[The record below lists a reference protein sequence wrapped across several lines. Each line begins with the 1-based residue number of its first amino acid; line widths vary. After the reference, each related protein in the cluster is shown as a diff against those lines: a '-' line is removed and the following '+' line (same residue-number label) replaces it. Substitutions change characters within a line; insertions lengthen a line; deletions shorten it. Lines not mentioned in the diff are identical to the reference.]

1 MKPKTQKDKVR
12 EKVTEILNNTWGRED
27 WSRSYKLGYFE
38 TEVDKIS
45 ELESRKLQI
54 ILESKFEVGFNML
67 CPRCGLAGH
76 SPEDYKKCVKAY
88 EKQTT
93 KTIR

>member
-1 MKPKTQKDKVR
+1 MKANKWKQEMAEIEEELYQLSNLVR
-12 EKVTEILNNTWGRED
+12 HAPPGQLQSKW
-27 WSRSYKLGYFE
+27 
-38 TEVDKIS
+38 DKIS

-67 CPRCGLAGH
+67 CPRCGIAGH

-88 EKQTT
+88 ES
-93 KTIR
+93 

>member
-1 MKPKTQKDKVR
+1 MRTNKTKGEKIPNKWKQEMAEIEEELYQLSSFVR
-12 EKVTEILNNTWGRED
+12 HTPPGQLQSKW
-27 WSRSYKLGYFE
+27 
-38 TEVDKIS
+38 DKIS

-76 SPEDYKKCVKAY
+76 SPEDYEKCVSKL
-88 EKQTT
+88 
-93 KTIR
+93 